1 MNQRY
6 SWYAIQNTFHQRPS
20 FTMRVSLLYLLQ
32 DYTQF
37 SILQTF
43 SILHT
48 RFCVYNSLVQVHVYL
63 HLSAARLTVTTIA
76 NGLVLPFEKTL
87 KCCETRVTIQSQ
99 HILEKDLLVKK
110 YKKQLC

>member
-1 MNQRY
+1 
-6 SWYAIQNTFHQRPS
+6 
-20 FTMRVSLLYLLQ
+20 MRVSLLYLLQ

-48 RFCVYNSLVQVHVYL
+48 RFCIYNSLVQVHVYL
-63 HLSAARLTVTTIA
+63 HLSAACLTVTTIA

-87 KCCETRVTIQSQ
+87 KCYETRFTIQSQ
-99 HILEKDLLVKK
+99 HILEKDLLAKK
-110 YKKQLC
+110 YKKQIC